1 MSVTDSLRRIT
12 VFEFFVFKTFY
23 AYHFCYKLYFCVLA
37 VVFFFVAVVILVAA
51 VVAAAALIVELASVA
66 IIVPAR
72 NKEQG
77 YLKFI
82 VT

>member
-1 MSVTDSLRRIT
+1 MHTIFVTNYI
-12 VFEFFVFKTFY
+12 FMFWQWY
-23 AYHFCYKLYFCVLA
+23 
-37 VVFFFVAVVILVAA
+37 FFFVAVVILVAA